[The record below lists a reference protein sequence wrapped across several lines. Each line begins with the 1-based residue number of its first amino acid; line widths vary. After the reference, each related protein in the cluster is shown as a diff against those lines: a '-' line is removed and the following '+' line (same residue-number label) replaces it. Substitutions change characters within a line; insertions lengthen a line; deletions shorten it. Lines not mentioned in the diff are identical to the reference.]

1 MGWVRLR
8 IAGSTLLLALPWAAG
23 GCGSANDPVV
33 LPPPETF
40 RWAEQPIAFSPAPE
54 GWRREGYGQG
64 GLKGVLFIK
73 TGSVGEGITV
83 AVHHLVSD
91 RDRTAE
97 LRDLLKRYDSM
108 STFEREKAMRL
119 APMRTESPYSPLEAQ
134 VAADVN
140 EEIWSAQTAQRN
152 GDDFSAKFRLESAL
166 RRSEN
171 LRLSLGDVIES
182 VVFRPENRADPDSF
196 QAVVRRDTTI
206 AGHEAALTDYRFHG
220 PERVYRAREYW
231 LMESNHLFTA
241 QYIGLE
247 ENLAVFDSVV
257 ASITFPP
264 RSPEPIP

>member
-1 MGWVRLR
+1 VRGVARFGL
-8 IAGSTLLLALPWAAG
+8 
-23 GCGSANDPVV
+23 PVV
-33 LPPPETF
+33 VALASGCAREAVVALLPPETF
-40 RWAEQPIAFSPAPE
+40 RWAEQPVAFSPPPE

-64 GLKGVLFIK
+64 GLKGVMFIK

-83 AVHHLVSD
+83 AVHYIVSD

-97 LRDLLKRYDSM
+97 IRDLLKRWDSM
-108 STFEREKAMRL
+108 NRFERERALRL
-119 APMRTESPYSPLEAQ
+119 APMRTESPFSSLEAQ
-134 VAADVN
+134 VAAGVN
-140 EEIWSAQTAQRN
+140 EEIQSAQTAQRN
-152 GDDFSAKFRLESAL
+152 GEDFTAKFRLESAL

-171 LRLSLGDVIES
+171 LQLTLRDVVES
-182 VVFRPENRADPDSF
+182 VVFRAENRADPDSF

-206 AGHEAALTDYRFHG
+206 VGHDAVLTDYRFHG

-257 ASITFPP
+257 ATITFPP
-264 RSPEPIP
+264 RSPDPIP

>member
-1 MGWVRLR
+1 MDRERARAVW
-8 IAGSTLLLALPWAAG
+8 TLGLTLSWIVG
-23 GCGSANDPVV
+23 GCGRGNEPVA

-54 GWRREGYGQG
+54 GWRREGYGNG
-64 GLKGVLFIK
+64 GLKGVIFIK

-83 AVHHLVSD
+83 AFHYVVSD

-108 STFEREKAMRL
+108 SPDEREKALRL
-119 APMRTESPYSPLEAQ
+119 APMRTESPFSTLEAQ
-134 VAADVN
+134 VAAAVN
-140 EEIWSAQTAQRN
+140 EEIQGAQMAQRN

-171 LRLSLGDVIES
+171 LRLTLPDVIES
-182 VVFRPENRADPDSF
+182 VVLRPANRTDPDSF
-196 QAVVRRDTTI
+196 QAILRRDTTI
-206 AGHEAALTDYRFHG
+206 VGHDAVLTDYQFHG

-257 ASITFPP
+257 ATISFPP
-264 RSPEPIP
+264 RSPEPVP